1 MDRFVVRLGDDQ
13 SSATCSGKRLCLDNV
28 GYSTPLSLP
37 PPLFSS
43 LSLSLSLSP
52 PFPLFPLSFGG
63 EAEHSGGETSPPPPP
78 LDETLRGAGIEATI

>member
-13 SSATCSGKRLCLDNV
+13 SSATCSGKGLCLDNV

-43 LSLSLSLSP
+43 LSPPSLPPIFPFLLGGKLSILGGSFP
-52 PFPLFPLSFGG
+52 P
-63 EAEHSGGETSPPPPP
+63 APP
-78 LDETLRGAGIEATI
+78 TR